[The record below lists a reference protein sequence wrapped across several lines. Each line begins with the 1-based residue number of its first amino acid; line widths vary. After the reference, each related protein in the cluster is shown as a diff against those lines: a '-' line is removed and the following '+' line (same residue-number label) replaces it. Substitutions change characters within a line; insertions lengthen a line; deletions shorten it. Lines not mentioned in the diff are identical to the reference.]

1 MPYYHYK
8 GVDLSGRIRSGR
20 MYAASTK
27 MLDQFLFKR
36 DIALLSCN
44 HVSLYFVPSITK
56 ETAKHFFER
65 FALLLRAGVLVP
77 EALTIL
83 RDTMGHV
90 RMQIVL
96 EDITRQIQRGVPLHH
111 ALAAHHNLFDE
122 RMVQMVYIGQETGSL
137 SVTMQALANYLQTV
151 LAFKSKVRSAA
162 FVPLMSFLFFVVI
175 VFVVIIG
182 IIPTFVSVLNSVNQP
197 LPWITRVLLA
207 ISSMMR
213 SWLGLSLMVVSA
225 TLGVWAIRAASR
237 NMRAKQLYDSCVLCV
252 PYVKDIIYD
261 TQRAWFLDS
270 LALLVR
276 GGMPLVPALSVAER
290 SCVNSKIFSYLIT
303 IEKSVAAGTPLSI
316 ALEQCPGGLF
326 SPETIAVIAVG
337 ENVGQLGAA
346 LETAA
351 DVSRT
356 RATRSI
362 AFITTVVQPLLF
374 IILGLLIM
382 LLILAVYAPIFT
394 LSWAL

>member
-1 MPYYHYK
+1 M
-8 GVDLSGRIRSGR
+8 
-20 MYAASTK
+20 
-27 MLDQFLFKR
+27 
-36 DIALLSCN
+36 
-44 HVSLYFVPSITK
+44 
-56 ETAKHFFER
+56 
-65 FALLLRAGVLVP
+65 
-77 EALTIL
+77 
-83 RDTMGHV
+83 
-90 RMQIVL
+90 
-96 EDITRQIQRGVPLHH
+96 
-111 ALAAHHNLFDE
+111 
-122 RMVQMVYIGQETGSL
+122 
-137 SVTMQALANYLQTV
+137 
-151 LAFKSKVRSAA
+151 
-162 FVPLMSFLFFVVI
+162 
-175 VFVVIIG
+175 
-182 IIPTFVSVLNSVNQP
+182 
-197 LPWITRVLLA
+197 
-207 ISSMMR
+207 
-213 SWLGLSLMVVSA
+213 
-225 TLGVWAIRAASR
+225 
-237 NMRAKQLYDSCVLCV
+237 